1 MVLMRGFNLI
11 VTCPRGAEFDAIYGI
26 KDLLSEVGDG
36 EAEAW
41 ETDVSG
47 LILAK
52 TNLDPVEAVR
62 RIRDYVKEKPDRVG
76 VVRRLIPVHRCV
88 QSRIEAIID
97 AVRELKDMI
106 GEEESFRI
114 TIEKRHT
121 QLGSREII
129 AEVAKLIDRRV
140 DLENPDKIILIE
152 VIGPV
157 TGVSILKPSDIV
169 NLEREVSGRYS

>member
-1 MVLMRGFNLI
+1 MREFNLI
-11 VTCPRGAEFDAIYGI
+11 VTCPRGMEFDAIYNI
-26 KDLLSEVGDG
+26 KDLLSEVGDS

-52 TNLDPVEAVR
+52 TRLDPIEAAR
-62 RIRDYVKEKPDRVG
+62 RIRDYVKANPDRVG
-76 VVRRLIPVHRCV
+76 VVKRIIPIQRYV
-88 QSRIEAIID
+88 QSRIEAIVD

-106 GEEESFRI
+106 KENEKFRI

-129 AEVAKLIDRRV
+129 TETAKLIDRKV
-140 DLENPDKIILIE
+140 DLENPDKIVLIE
-152 VIGPV
+152 IVGPM
-157 TGVSILKPSDIV
+157 TGISILKPSDIV
-169 NLEREVSGRYS
+169 NLEKEVSGAG